1 MESGS
6 TEMSVRYDAARKKW
20 IAVLVDPAGLFNSV
34 SSFFYF
40 PQVVTVQTPAAVGSE
55 P

>member
-6 TEMSVRYDAARKKW
+6 TVMSVRYDAARKKW

-34 SSFFYF
+34 SSFFYL
-40 PQVVTVQTPAAVGSE
+40 VTVQTPAAVRSE